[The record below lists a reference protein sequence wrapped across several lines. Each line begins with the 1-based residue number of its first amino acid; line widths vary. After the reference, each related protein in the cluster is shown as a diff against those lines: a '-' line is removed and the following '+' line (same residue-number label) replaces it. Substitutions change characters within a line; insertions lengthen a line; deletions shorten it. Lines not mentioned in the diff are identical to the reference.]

1 MVGTAEGYIVPRV
14 FEDAHASG
22 FQGFSV
28 VSPPDVL
35 LDPKE
40 PSRSVPPS
48 AYTHETIINGRTQ
61 QADKDCSIEKI
72 RVWAGR
78 ADRVLESSQS
88 WSQVALIGGMP
99 VRLSTNSPHL
109 INFWRWN
116 WYLADEA
123 EVEGALA
130 RYPDVTMVKMRAAI
144 EAADSSSSQAFYCRE
159 TNETVFW
166 NTDYYGQC
174 KSWALGAAGAE
185 LIKYDVHSIHG
196 AAVDVNGKGVL
207 IVAPTGTGKSTY
219 TNALARVHQ
228 LNPAYRGRVNS
239 DDWVYVKDGV
249 AFPSERNIYVRTNAV
264 ADDIPDERMSDVM
277 KHMRSLFDA
286 APCENVKVEGSRRLY
301 SGTPNSRA
309 MISPSEIAEMTFAT
323 PISLVI
329 LLRRNDYS
337 PFEEELDTA
346 AALEVLEEGEYTV
359 QPGSGPKEKWGEISY
374 EPWYNPYLLRPDYE
388 FERRKFAELS
398 ERHGARYV
406 IYNTGAEVCA
416 REFGINKPAAE
427 LNREDFET
435 FIAGTVRRM
444 LARLEG
450 M

>member
-1 MVGTAEGYIVPRV
+1 MVGTAGVYEVPPV
-14 FEDAHASG
+14 FEEAHAAG
-22 FQGFSV
+22 FRGFSV
-28 VSPPDVL
+28 AAPPDVL
-35 LDPKE
+35 LDPAD
-40 PSRSVPPS
+40 PSRAVPAS
-48 AYTHETIINGRTQ
+48 GYTHETIINGRTQ
-61 QADKDCSIEKI
+61 QADKECSTDKI
-72 RVWAGR
+72 REWAGR
-78 ADRVLESSQS
+78 ADSVLGAGQS

-99 VRLSTNSPHL
+99 VQLTTNSTHL

-123 EVEGALA
+123 EVERALRSHA
-130 RYPDVTMVKMRAAI
+130 DVTIVKMRAAI
-144 EAADSSSSQAFYCRE
+144 EKADSSTSQAFYCRE

-196 AAVDVNGKGVL
+196 AAVDVSGRGIL

-228 LNPAYRGRVNS
+228 VDSRYRGRVNS

-264 ADDIPDERMSDVM
+264 ADDIPDERMNHVM

-286 APCENVKVEGSRRLY
+286 APCENVPLKNGRRLY

-309 MISPSEIAEMTFAT
+309 MISPAEISEMTFAT

-346 AALEVLEEGEYTV
+346 TALKVLEEGEYTV
-359 QPGSGPKEKWGEISY
+359 QPGSGPKEKWGQISY

-398 ERHGARYV
+398 EQRGARYV
-406 IYNTGAEVCA
+406 IYNTGAGVCA
-416 REFGINKPAAE
+416 REFGVEKRPEE
-427 LNREDFET
+427 LTREDYEG
-435 FIAGTVRRM
+435 FIQGTVRRM
-444 LARLEG
+444 LARLEE